1 MATVL
6 EVEVVPETMA
16 DLLKQIGDVPLDRIR
31 ARPAPGTA
39 TEQDLIANNESR
51 KKFICEL
58 VDGVLVEKAMG
69 VKESLMANYLS
80 YLLLTFLEGKNLGVV
95 LGESGALRFMPG
107 LVRIPDVSFIS
118 FDRMTDGE
126 LPDAPIPDLVPDLA
140 VEVLSK
146 SNTKKEIKRKIHDY
160 FLCGVR
166 LVWVLQPKTQT
177 AEVYTSPTDVRR
189 FDNDQM
195 LDGGDVLPG
204 LTLPLRWVFDRS
216 KRRKS

>member
-6 EVEVVPETMA
+6 EVEASPETFA

-39 TEQDLIANNESR
+39 TEKDVIAAYEAPR
-51 KKFICEL
+51 KRICEL

-69 VKESLMANYLS
+69 WKESMMACHIIQLILN
-80 YLLLTFLEGKNLGVV
+80 FLEDKDLGIV
-95 LGESGALRFMPG
+95 LGEAGMLRLRPG

-126 LPDAPIPDLVPDLA
+126 LPDAPIPDLVADLA

-160 FLCGVR
+160 FLCGVQ
-166 LVWVLQPKTQT
+166 LVWVIQPKTQT

-189 FDNDQM
+189 LDKNQM

-204 LTLPLRWVFDRS
+204 FTLPLRRVFDVN

>member
-6 EVEVVPETMA
+6 AVEASPETLA
-16 DLLKQIGDVPLDRIR
+16 DLLRQIGDVPLDRIR

-39 TEQDLIANNESR
+39 TEKDVIANNESR
-51 KKFICEL
+51 QKQSCEL

-69 VKESLMANYLS
+69 VKESMMACFIIQ
-80 YLLLTFLEGKNLGVV
+80 LLLNFLEDKDLGIV
-95 LGESGALRFMPG
+95 LGADAAMRLMPG

-118 FDRMTDGE
+118 QDRLTDGN
-126 LPDAPIPDLVPDLA
+126 LPDAPLPDLVPDLA

-146 SNTKKEIKRKIHDY
+146 SNTKKEIKRKLHDY

-166 LVWVLQPKTQT
+166 LAWVFQPKTQT

-189 FDNDQM
+189 LNKDQM

-204 LTLPLRWVFDRS
+204 FTLPLRRVFDRS